1 MDQAAKKA
9 LKAEFKAK
17 RRAALCASLPM
28 PLAQLKA
35 LFSFLDRT
43 DAPPC
48 DHSLTR
54 TRAFLNQ
61 QGLASEQV
69 VPWLNEHGGYC
80 DCEVLANVH
89 DEVGD
94 LIGWHLDEE
103 Y

>member
-1 MDQAAKKA
+1 MDQAAKKR

-28 PLAQLKA
+28 PLARLKA
-35 LFSFLDRT
+35 LFSFLDRL

-48 DHSLTR
+48 DHSLTQ
-54 TRAFLNQ
+54 TRVFLHQ
-61 QGLASEQV
+61 QGLAPELV

-94 LIGWHLDEE
+94 LIGWYVDEE
-103 Y
+103 R